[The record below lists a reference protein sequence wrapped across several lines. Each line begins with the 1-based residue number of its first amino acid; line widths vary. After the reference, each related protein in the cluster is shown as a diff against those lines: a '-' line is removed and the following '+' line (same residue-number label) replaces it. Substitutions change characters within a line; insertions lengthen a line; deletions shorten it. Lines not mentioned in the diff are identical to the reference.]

1 MRLINPIC
9 ISVVS
14 HDCFVFLRTI
24 KWDSYLQI
32 NDDLRKSPK
41 IVHTCIVQLYII
53 ELFNI
58 FILTFQILF
67 EKVRNF
73 CCIVDYNISLRTKFK
88 NFLSQQML
96 KLQFFLLQ
104 TQQYDVNAKGNYLHN
119 SGIHVLSL
127 NSSQGLII
135 GRRRVHYVA
144 NSDYYLG
151 IIHVHAKHNTFIII

>member
-14 HDCFVFLRTI
+14 HEWFVFLRTI

-41 IVHTCIVQLYII
+41 IVYTCIVQLYII

-67 EKVRNF
+67 EKVTNL

-88 NFLSQQML
+88 DFLSQQIL
-96 KLQFFLLQ
+96 TLQFFWLQ
-104 TQQYDVNAKGNYLHN
+104 TQQYDVNSKGNYLHN
-119 SGIHVLSL
+119 SVIHVLSL
-127 NSSQGLII
+127 TSNQGLII
-135 GRRRVHYVA
+135 CRRRVHHVE
-144 NSDYYLG
+144 NPDYYLG
-151 IIHVHAKHNTFIII
+151 ILPVHAKHNTIIII